1 MLNISRLFFFSKNVP
16 YEGFYVCAILCR
28 KQKNT
33 QTNTFA
39 AFLHPGSQLMTDF
52 SFLAE
57 LGLSLGN
64 L

>member
-1 MLNISRLFFFSKNVP
+1 MYVR
-16 YEGFYVCAILCR
+16 FYSR